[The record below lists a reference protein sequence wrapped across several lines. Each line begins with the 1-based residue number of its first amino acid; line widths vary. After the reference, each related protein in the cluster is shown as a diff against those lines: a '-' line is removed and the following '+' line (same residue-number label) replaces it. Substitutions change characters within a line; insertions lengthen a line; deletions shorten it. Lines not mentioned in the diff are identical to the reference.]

1 MTLEASRTPRL
12 RQSSLH
18 VVTTLQSLAATV
30 VRPEGYVSDGLI
42 LCSVITSHFEGFME
56 FLVQPIR
63 RLRHSAWFVVFFSS
77 TALALPRAETVATDV
92 IPGPNSAYS
101 VGPTGPSPVTPWWS
115 TMGDS
120 QLNTWIQN
128 GLRDN
133 PSLQSA
139 WERVHMAKGLS
150 NQQRSLLLPSAQ
162 LTAGAY
168 KNSTEGL
175 LQQLSWQTGG
185 VVSDELVEFLG
196 EEYETAQW
204 SLVGQ
209 WVIDLFG
216 SNTTAWLASRWD
228 AKAADGNRAAQ
239 SMATA
244 SQIGA
249 SYFDWIAAKEILDL
263 VEGQVSAQQALMA
276 LSVDSYEG
284 GDSSSLDLLMQ
295 KQQLAA
301 VSAVLPG
308 AQASV
313 QQCRGRLALL
323 LGKTISELNPE
334 GLSTDLELPE
344 PPAISGLGL
353 PRDLLAR
360 RPDLQAIMAQLESA
374 DYRRISA
381 WMSLL
386 PTVSLTAS
394 TGEAGQHIGD
404 GDDWQTSGTWAFGV
418 SASLPLFSGG
428 RQFAAARGAS
438 AGARAALF
446 DLQAAM
452 LTAIRDVEDAWGTL
466 VQFEAEVLAY
476 EIQVGAAQAAF
487 DEASKLYLAGVLP
500 YLSVLTSQ
508 QALQQAQV
516 SRVRSRRNRLAAFV
530 YVHDSLGAPWAFES
544 SRSVPFP
551 SEVSP

>member
-1 MTLEASRTPRL
+1 M
-12 RQSSLH
+12 
-18 VVTTLQSLAATV
+18 SLAGRAATGTK
-30 VRPEGYVSDGLI
+30 PKGYVTRGQVLVG
-42 LCSVITSHFEGFME
+42 VITSHIEGFME
-56 FLVQPIR
+56 CMVEPIR
-63 RLRHSAWFVVFFSS
+63 RLTRCSWVAVLFSS
-77 TALALPRAETVATDV
+77 SALALPSAENIAMDALQ
-92 IPGPNSAYS
+92 GPNTTYS
-101 VGPTGPSPVTPWWS
+101 VGPTGASPAAPWWNAL
-115 TMGDS
+115 GEP
-120 QLNTWIQN
+120 QLNDWIEN

-185 VVSDELVEFLG
+185 VVADELVDFLG

-204 SLVGQ
+204 SLTGQ

-228 AKAADGNRAAQ
+228 AKAAEGNRAAQ

-249 SYFDWIAAKEILDL
+249 SYFDWIAAKEILQL
-263 VEGQVSAQQALMA
+263 VEGQLRAQQALMS
-276 LSVDSYEG
+276 LSSDSYEG

-295 KQQLAA
+295 RQQLAA
-301 VSAVLPG
+301 VSAMLPS

-323 LGKTISELNPE
+323 LGKTISELSPE
-334 GLSTDLELPE
+334 GLSDTAGLPA
-344 PPAISGLGL
+344 PPTISGLGL

-360 RPDLQAIMAQLESA
+360 RPDLQAFMAQLESA

-394 TGEAGQHIGD
+394 TGESGQHIGD

-466 VQFEAEVLAY
+466 VQLEKEVTAY
-476 EIQVGAAQAAF
+476 ETQVDAAQAAF

-500 YLSVLTSQ
+500 YLSVLTSH

-530 YVHDSLGAPWAFES
+530 YVHDSLGAPWVFET
-544 SRSVPFP
+544 SRSAPFP

>member
-1 MTLEASRTPRL
+1 MTLESP
-12 RQSSLH
+12 
-18 VVTTLQSLAATV
+18 AATISN
-30 VRPEGYVSDGLI
+30 PEGYVPYGRA
-42 LCSVITSHFEGFME
+42 LCGVFTSHIEGFME
-56 FLVQPIR
+56 CMVEPFR
-63 RLRHSAWFVVFFSS
+63 RLGRCSWVLVLFSS
-77 TALALPRAETVATDV
+77 PALALPSAETVAMDAL
-92 IPGPNSAYS
+92 PGPNAAYS
-101 VGPTGPSPVTPWWS
+101 VGPAGASPVATWWS
-115 TMGDS
+115 ALGES
-120 QLNTWIQN
+120 QLNDWIET

-139 WERVHMAKGLS
+139 WERVLMAKGLS

-162 LTAGAY
+162 LSAGGF

-185 VVSDELVEFLG
+185 VVADELVDFLG

-204 SLVGQ
+204 SLSGQ

-228 AKAADGNRAAQ
+228 TKAAEGNRAAQ

-249 SYFDWIAAKEILDL
+249 SYFDWIAAREILKL
-263 VEGQVSAQQALMA
+263 VESQVVAQEALMS
-276 LSVDSYEG
+276 LSSDSYQG

-301 VSAVLPG
+301 VSAMLPS

-323 LGKTISELNPE
+323 LGKTVAELSPADLSDTA
-334 GLSTDLELPE
+334 GLPV
-344 PPAISGLGL
+344 PPTVSGLGL
-353 PRDLLAR
+353 PRDLLER
-360 RPDLQAIMAQLESA
+360 RPDLQAVMAQLESA
-374 DYRRISA
+374 DFRRISS

-404 GDDWQTSGTWAFGV
+404 GDDWQTSGTWSFGV
-418 SASLPLFSGG
+418 SASMPLFSGG
-428 RQFAAARGAS
+428 RQLAAARGAS
-438 AGARAALF
+438 AGARAAMF

-452 LTAIRDVEDAWGTL
+452 LAAIRDVEDAWGSL
-466 VQFEAEVLAY
+466 AQLEKEVLAY
-476 EIQVGAAQAAF
+476 EIQVDAAQAAY

-500 YLSVLTSQ
+500 YLSVLTSH

-530 YVHDSLGAPWAFES
+530 YLHDALGASWAFES
-544 SRSVPFP
+544 SRSAPFS